1 MCCINHDIS
10 YLHSASVVLYINLH
24 SVCVAMKNN
33 ERTNEPCSCFYFPS
47 RLLLGNEWMLYN
59 FCTEW
64 PSKNHAVVNLAELTQ
79 WALNNWLKQ
88 NSDKTGTLSESSV
101 LDFAWIGLQQK
112 IFCKLHLATVFNKYV
127 KKLSILVSWV
137 SWTFCQKL
145 FHWYLVWLRF
155 LLGHRVD
162 QLNVYCVQTVWRA
175 VSHKTLW

>member
-1 MCCINHDIS
+1 MILATYIQLYCI
-10 YLHSASVVLYINLH
+10 LTCVVFALQWRI
-24 SVCVAMKNN
+24 MN
-33 ERTNEPCSCFYFPS
+33 ERTNDVLAFIFPS

-145 FHWYLVWLRF
+145 FHWYLVWLQK
-155 LLGHRVD
+155 H
-162 QLNVYCVQTVWRA
+162 NT
-175 VSHKTLW
+175 